1 MNGSGEVRFRYQ
13 EITFHYF
20 RAVLYRLQRPDMRPS
35 LFNPRCQAPQTSAL
49 FMTTRAYTA
58 QLRLFCAFVTDI
70 INVISPD
77 V

>member
-20 RAVLYRLQRPDMRPS
+20 RAVQAVTPRYAPIALQ
-35 LFNPRCQAPQTSAL
+35 FRCQAPQTSAL

-58 QLRLFCAFVTDI
+58 QLRLFVLL
-70 INVISPD
+70 
-77 V
+77 